1 MFSDKPH
8 LICQG
13 DKQTDPSAS
22 HSFHQI
28 DLPSYHPCAF
38 GCLIMKVKN
47 LSVFLF
53 ASASSKKERASG
65 LLQEFTQ
72 SCDGFDPASAS
83 RSEDFLEKKKK
94 KQRLNLMGEKIV
106 GGTQV
111 PTGNFLKHKILFYD
125 FGFFIKIKKIIRGH
139 G

>member
-1 MFSDKPH
+1 
-8 LICQG
+8 
-13 DKQTDPSAS
+13 
-22 HSFHQI
+22 
-28 DLPSYHPCAF
+28 
-38 GCLIMKVKN
+38 MKVKN

-53 ASASSKKERASG
+53 ASVSSKQERASG
-65 LLQEFTQ
+65 LLQKFTQ

-139 G
+139 GWRRSREDALDMTGLIVMEILSRFFTFICL